1 MKVQVSSDLHLE
13 LLPEGLGVDV
23 LIEPHP
29 KADVLILA
37 GDIHTGVNAIQH
49 FRDWPV
55 PVLYVPGNHEFYGQ
69 AWEMARAALK
79 QAAEGTSIR
88 VLDNDALHI
97 GGVRFLGATLWT
109 DYAVDRGRPAA
120 SAMELA
126 GSYLKDHFEIRS
138 LEGDGAKKFITPA
151 QMRQDHQ
158 ASRSWL
164 EGELEQDF
172 PGKTVV
178 ISHHAPHRLS
188 IHRKYVGHPL
198 TPAFASDLSDLM
210 HQADL
215 WIHGHAHDSFNYQV
229 GRCKVVSNPAGYV
242 LNRNEIASSQGELR
256 LENPDYERCHLLN
269 V

>member
-13 LLPEGLGVDV
+13 LLPEDLSVEV

-29 KADVLILA
+29 EADVLVLA
-37 GDIHTGVNAIQH
+37 GDIHTGVNAIQY

-69 AWEMARAALK
+69 VWEVARAALR

-88 VLDNDALHI
+88 VLDNDVLHI
-97 GGVRFLGATLWT
+97 DGVRFLGTTLWT

-138 LEGDGAKKFITPA
+138 LAGDGTKEFITPA

-164 EGELEQDF
+164 EGELALDF

-188 IHRKYVGHPL
+188 VHRKYVGHPL

-229 GRCKVVSNPAGYV
+229 GRCKVISNPAGYV
-242 LNRNEIASSQGELR
+242 LNRNEFVSGRGELR
-256 LENPDYERCHLLN
+256 LENPDYERRQLLD